1 MRDDPDGGDWEAP
14 PYVPG
19 PSAPTVA
26 PEGRSPYAPSLG
38 TKVAATLASFV
49 IVVGGLGYLL
59 RYQLG
64 FAHGTYAF
72 VAVQPGSGEPVT
84 YPSCQTITYVV
95 NDQNSVEGGRQL
107 IDEAVG
113 KVSAATGLRFA
124 SLGATELPAGQSAAT
139 GATVLITW
147 TDDTVVPMLAG
158 DTVGAG
164 GSRWTVQGDSGLRY
178 FVSGEIS
185 LDAPDLAAT
194 LEVRGSDSVRAVIM
208 HELGHV
214 VGLDHVDDS
223 SELMNATNIGMTDF
237 GPGDLVGLK
246 RLGEGGC

>member
-1 MRDDPDGGDWEAP
+1 MP
-14 PYVPG
+14 VPG
-19 PSAPTVA
+19 GPSEQDAVTAVVPR
-26 PEGRSPYAPSLG
+26 ERSPYAPTVG
-38 TKVAATLASFV
+38 TKIAATLASFV

-64 FAHGTYAF
+64 FDQGTYAF

-95 NDQNSVEGGRQL
+95 NDQNSVDGGRQL
-107 IDEAVG
+107 IDDAVG
-113 KVSAATGLRFA
+113 RVSVATGLSFA
-124 SLGATELPAGQSAAT
+124 SAGGTEVPAGQGAGS

-147 TDDTVVPMLAG
+147 TDQAMVPMLSG
-158 DTVGAG
+158 DTVGVG
-164 GSRWTVQGDSGLRY
+164 GSRWTVRQESGLRY
-178 FVSGEIS
+178 FISGEIS

-194 LEVRGSDSVRAVIM
+194 LEARGPDSVRAVIM

-223 SELMNATNIGMTDF
+223 HELMNARNIGKTDF
-237 GPGDLVGLK
+237 GAGDLEGLR
-246 RLGEGGC
+246 RLGQGGC